1 MKMMVAAVL
10 GVMVA
15 GAAEFQVDNL
25 KPRTDT
31 AGNIV
36 NAHQGGIVWSK
47 HHGRYCETFLS
58 FHRMNHAREPP
69 QMSRAC

>member
-69 QMSRAC
+69 PPRAC